1 MKILFVCLGNICR
14 SPLAEGI
21 LKHKIIEQGLD
32 WEVDS
37 AGTGHWH
44 VGELPDRRSIDV
56 AKRYGVDI
64 TYQRCRLFN
73 KRDLKEY
80 DLILVM
86 DSSNYR
92 DVLRHAESDEQREKV
107 EFIMNFVHPSENRN
121 VPDPYWDD
129 NGFDQVY
136 KMLEQAADA
145 IIAEFAGKKAEK

>member
-21 LKHKIIEQGLD
+21 LKYKIEEQGLE

-73 KRDLKEY
+73 KQDFEKY

-92 DVLRHAESDEQREKV
+92 DVLRQAETDEQRTKV
-107 EFIMNFVHPSENRN
+107 EFIMNFVHPNENRN

-129 NGFDQVY
+129 DGFDQVY
-136 KMLEQAADA
+136 KMLEQAAEA
-145 IIAEFAGKKAEK
+145 IITEFAGKETEK